1 MKPEGAQ
8 GTRDFRTTHWS
19 LVADAADS
27 RAPGAAEAL
36 AEICRAYWAP
46 LYVFARTQGVDPEE
60 ARDLTQGFFEY
71 FLEQKVYAGADRS
84 RGRFR
89 SFLMSSMR
97 NFCTNQWK
105 HSNRKKRGGGF
116 EVVPLDVESAEEAY
130 RHDAA
135 LAMPQEAL
143 FDRKWAKAVLTRVLK
158 TLEQEHRELDQ
169 VARFEAMKPMLG
181 LGADGAM
188 LSEKAESLGMA
199 PGAFRTAL
207 HRFRARYRELFRM
220 EVASQVNDPRDVDDE
235 IRHLIAALGRDA
247 G

>member
-27 RAPGAAEAL
+27 RAPGAEEAL

-97 NFCTNQWK
+97 NYCTNQWK
-105 HSNRKKRGGGF
+105 HSNRKKRGGGM
-116 EVVPLDVESAEEAY
+116 EVVPLEVESAEEAY
-130 RHDAA
+130 LHDAG

-143 FDRKWAKAVLTRVLK
+143 FDRKWAKAVLNRVLK
-158 TLEQEHRELDQ
+158 SLEQEYRELDQ

-181 LGADGAM
+181 LGADGSM
-188 LSEKAESLGMA
+188 LSEKAELLGMA

-207 HRFRARYRELFRM
+207 HRFRARYRELFRI

-235 IRHLIAALGRDA
+235 IRHLIAALGRD
-247 G
+247 GG